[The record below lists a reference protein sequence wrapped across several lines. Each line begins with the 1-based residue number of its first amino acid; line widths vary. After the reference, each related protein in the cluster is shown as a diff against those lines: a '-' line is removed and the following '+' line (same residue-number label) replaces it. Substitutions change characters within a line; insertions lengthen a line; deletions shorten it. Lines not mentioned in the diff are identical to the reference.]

1 MRFGVLGPL
10 AVRTDTGQDVA
21 VPGAKVRALLA
32 DLLVHHGRAVPA
44 RTLIED
50 LWEGT
55 PPAGA
60 TGALQS
66 KVAQL
71 RRTLEQ
77 AEPGG
82 RALVERAPHGYRLR
96 AEPEQV
102 DAARFAELAAAGRH
116 AEALALW
123 RGPAFAGFAEAPF
136 ARAAAERLEE
146 RRVTA
151 FEGLAEEHVGRGA
164 HGALAEELSAML
176 AAHPLRERLHAVRIR
191 GLYLDGRQAEA
202 LAAYR
207 EIRDRLAEELGVA
220 PGRELAAVHEAVL
233 RQDPA
238 LAPGPPDGFGRRT
251 GPAPAGPAARPGP
264 DERQP
269 ARPAPAPGL
278 APPAGPPGS
287 AGPGP
292 PGEGGSPHELAPP
305 MEITSPAGPAPHT
318 GPVPSTDSV
327 PYAGPLPYA
336 GLTALVGRDD
346 AVAEVRALLRTH
358 RLVTLTGP
366 AGVGKTRLAL
376 EVAAAAADGARVVE
390 LAGVDAAGARRE
402 PAVLAERIAAAL
414 GVRGDLGRALGTRR
428 LLLVLDTVEHLAVP
442 AARLVVALL
451 GAAPGLRIL
460 ATGREPLAVP
470 GERQWPVAPLPEAA
484 AVRLFRERVAD
495 AVPGSAGSD
504 AEIAAV
510 CRRLDG
516 LPLAIELAAARVRTL
531 GLREVAARLD
541 DRFRL
546 LGAGARTLRAAF
558 DWSWELLDDGERA
571 VLRRLSVCAGG
582 FDLATAEEVAAGPGV
597 ARGDVAGTVA
607 ALADRSLIAV
617 DGAAGRFGLLESV
630 AAYARERLAEA
641 AESGT
646 YAVRHARHFTY
657 LAEHADDRLRGR
669 GQQEWLRRLDTET
682 PNLRAALAGC
692 LERGEGEAALRL
704 CGALGWYWFL
714 RGRYREAHRAFGDAL
729 RAAEPPGGPAGEGL
743 PPSGSPSAAG
753 ATRTGAEPAPAP
765 AGSGEARV
773 RGHEPGPDRPAP
785 ADRTPAGP
793 DGRTGALVWRAAL
806 EAWERMP
813 GGGSPGAVPPAGT
826 PRQRWLLGF
835 ARADGGDLPAAV
847 REVDRALADFRR
859 LGDRWGTAAALGVL
873 GWESLRLGD
882 PDRARREG
890 GDALVLF
897 REAGD
902 RWGQAHALRLL
913 GVLAEVGGDYER
925 AGRLHREGLAAAEAL
940 ELWPVVVEEFSQL
953 GRLAALAGEYARADA
968 HYERAL
974 HVAGERGFHHGVV
987 HARVGLGTSARRQ
1000 GRLDAAEEHLRAA
1013 EEAHRADGY
1022 RSGLAYVL
1030 AELGFVAEQRGDGAR
1045 ARARHTES
1053 LALARA
1059 AADPRAVALATE
1071 GLAGAAALAG
1081 DADDAARLLTEAAR
1095 IRPLPPAERA
1105 DVDRI
1110 AARIAA
1116 AGTDGPPGP

>member
-10 AVRTDTGQDVA
+10 AVWTDTGQDVA

-44 RTLIED
+44 GTLIED

-71 RRTLEQ
+71 RRALEG

-102 DAARFAELAAAGRH
+102 DAARFAELAATGRYG
-116 AEALALW
+116 EALALW

-136 ARAAAERLEE
+136 ARAAAERLQE

-151 FEGLAEEHVGRGA
+151 FEGLAEERVGRGE
-164 HGALAEELSAML
+164 HGALADELPAML

-191 GLYLDGRQAEA
+191 WLYLDGRQAEA

-207 EIRDRLAEELGVA
+207 EIRDRLAEELGVD
-220 PGRELAAVHEAVL
+220 PGRELTAVHEAVL

-238 LAPGPPDGFGRRT
+238 LER
-251 GPAPAGPAARPGP
+251 GPASRTAGASPAGAAAGPGAGAGAGPA
-264 DERQP
+264 
-269 ARPAPAPGL
+269 
-278 APPAGPPGS
+278 
-287 AGPGP
+287 
-292 PGEGGSPHELAPP
+292 
-305 MEITSPAGPAPHT
+305 SPAGPESAALA
-318 GPVPSTDSV
+318 SA
-327 PYAGPLPYA
+327 AGPMPYA

-346 AVAEVRALLRTH
+346 AVAEVRALLRAH

-376 EVAAAAADGARVVE
+376 EVAAAAEGGARVVE
-390 LAGVDAAGARRE
+390 LAGVDAAGARRD

-451 GAAPGLRIL
+451 GTAPGLRVL

-470 GERQWPVAPLPEAA
+470 GERQSPVAPLPVEA

-495 AVPGSAGSD
+495 AVPGFAADD

-558 DWSWELLDDGERA
+558 DWSWELLDAGERA

-582 FDLATAEEVAAGPGV
+582 FDLATAEAVTAGPGV
-597 ARGDVAGTVA
+597 AREDVAGTVA
-607 ALADRSLIAV
+607 ALADRSLITV
-617 DGAAGRFGLLESV
+617 DEAAGAGRFRLLESV

-641 AESGT
+641 AEST
-646 YAVRHARHFTY
+646 AYATRHARHFTH
-657 LAEHADDRLRGR
+657 LAEQADARLRGPEQR
-669 GQQEWLRRLDTET
+669 EWLRRLDTET

-692 LERGEGEAALRL
+692 MARGEGEEALRL

-714 RGRYREAHRAFGDAL
+714 RGSYREAHRAFGDAL
-729 RAAEPPGGPAGEGL
+729 AAAPEAAPG
-743 PPSGSPSAAG
+743 
-753 ATRTGAEPAPAP
+753 T
-765 AGSGEARV
+765 
-773 RGHEPGPDRPAP
+773 PGPGAP
-785 ADRTPAGP
+785 ADQDGPADRRAGA
-793 DGRTGALVWRAAL
+793 GRSWALVWRAAL

-813 GGGSPGAVPPAGT
+813 GGEPSGERPPVRTA
-826 PRQRWLLGF
+826 RQRWLLGF

-847 REVDRALADFRR
+847 REVDRALGDFRR
-859 LGDRWGTAAALGVL
+859 DGDHWGTAAALGVL
-873 GWESLRLGD
+873 GWESLRLGE
-882 PDRARREG
+882 PGRARREG
-890 GDALVLF
+890 EEALALF

-925 AGRLHREGLAAAEAL
+925 AGRLHREGLAAAEEL

-953 GRLAALAGEYARADA
+953 GRLAALAGAYARADA

-974 HVAGERGFHHGVV
+974 HVARERGFHHGVV

-1000 GRLDAAEEHLRAA
+1000 GRLDAAEEHLYAA
-1013 EEAHRADGY
+1013 EQAHRDDGY

-1030 AELGFVAEQRGDGAR
+1030 AELGFVAEQRGDADQ

-1059 AADPRAVALATE
+1059 ASDPRAVALATE
-1071 GLAGAAALAG
+1071 GLAGAASLAG
-1081 DADDAARLLTEAAR
+1081 DAGDAARLLAEAAR
-1095 IRPLPPAERA
+1095 IRPLPPAERT

-1110 AARIAA
+1110 TARIAD
-1116 AGTDGPPGP
+1116 TSGPRSEPGAQ